1 MPLPLDGFD
10 LSIFHEDET
19 ETEKPRRCHPYR
31 GILKSTAP
39 GGSAAGASLSKSGK
53 IDWPITKVM
62 LAIPRRIAT
71 RFQKA
76 VLRWGCPLE
85 S

>member
-19 ETEKPRRCHPYR
+19 EKEKP
-31 GILKSTAP
+31 
-39 GGSAAGASLSKSGK
+39 AGAILTG
-53 IDWPITKVM
+53 
-62 LAIPRRIAT
+62 
-71 RFQKA
+71 
-76 VLRWGCPLE
+76 E

>member
-19 ETEKPRRCHPYR
+19 EKEKPRRCHPHR
-31 GILKSTAP
+31 RILKSTAP
-39 GGSAAGASLSKSGK
+39 GGSAAGAPFSKSGK
-53 IDWPITKVM
+53 IDWLITNVM

-71 RFQKA
+71 GFQKA
-76 VLRWGCPLE
+76 ALRWGCPLE